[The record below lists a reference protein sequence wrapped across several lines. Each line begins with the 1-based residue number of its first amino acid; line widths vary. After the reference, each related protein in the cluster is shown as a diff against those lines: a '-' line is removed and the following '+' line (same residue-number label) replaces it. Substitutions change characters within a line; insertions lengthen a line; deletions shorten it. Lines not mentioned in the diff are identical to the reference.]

1 MQTMQTFY
9 FSLCSSDSKPQA
21 DKIITACESYLEAE
35 CILAEQGKNLTPEI
49 IRENLANCDA
59 LIVVFGKEDIS
70 LPSSTSTV
78 REQLL
83 PDRIRWEIISAIH
96 LDLLIVPLFLDQ
108 AKIPEKQQGALKH
121 LLKYKSYRLRNAS
134 WNEDL
139 HKFLHDI
146 ECEMAFNN
154 EVARKLALSNRP
166 DYRPAIKSDEQTS
179 RSAQLQLGHSSKAFE
194 VNRIID
200 TERFNLEEARR
211 KGNRISEKNALSA
224 LALAF
229 TRLQQTRRA
238 IQFFQEQLEIVRE
251 LGETEEECDVLANL
265 GDALAV
271 LGNIEHAK
279 SFYQEQLMLAES
291 RGFRRFV
298 GSALNGLG
306 FVHVKQ
312 NNIHRAIECY
322 LQALA
327 IYRELENHD
336 KELELLVGIGLN
348 YQKQGGYRQ
357 AIDYLEQA
365 LKSSRYLENRREE
378 TCILLDL
385 VEASYYIGKTDRAHS
400 CLLMAE
406 ELLNGLE
413 DPWVPS
419 QRKRLQILRDK
430 TNYQ

>member
-1 MQTMQTFY
+1 MMSNNDLIEY
-9 FSLCSSDSKPQA
+9 VCDY
-21 DKIITACESYLEAE
+21 C
-35 CILAEQGKNLTPEI
+35 GK
-49 IRENLANCDA
+49 
-59 LIVVFGKEDIS
+59 K
-70 LPSSTSTV
+70 
-78 REQLL
+78 
-83 PDRIRWEIISAIH
+83 
-96 LDLLIVPLFLDQ
+96 
-108 AKIPEKQQGALKH
+108 
-121 LLKYKSYRLRNAS
+121 
-134 WNEDL
+134 
-139 HKFLHDI
+139 
-146 ECEMAFNN
+146 

-166 DYRPAIKSDEQTS
+166 DYRPATKSYEQAS

-194 VNRIID
+194 LNRIID

-211 KGNRISEKNALSA
+211 EGNRISEKNALSA

-229 TRLQQTRRA
+229 TRLKQTRRA
-238 IQFFQEQLEIVRE
+238 IQFFQEQLEIVRK
-251 LGETEEECDVLANL
+251 LGEPEEECDVLANL

-271 LGNIEHAK
+271 LGNIEDAK

-348 YQKQGGYRQ
+348 YQKLGDYRQ
-357 AIDYLEQA
+357 TVDCLEQA
-365 LKSSRYLENRREE
+365 LKSSKYLENRREE

-385 VEASYYIGKTDRAHS
+385 VEANYYIGNTDQAHS
-400 CLLMAE
+400 RLLMVE
-406 ELLNGLE
+406 QLLNGLE
-413 DPWVPS
+413 EPWVPS

-430 TNYQ
+430 QNFQ